1 MFLWGTLISAQ
12 DKCNVAMPK
21 LSGIYKGDC
30 KKGLAHGKGVAKGI
44 DSYEGEFRKGYPE
57 GSGTYHWADGTSY
70 EGSWKLGMRDGMGTM
85 VYSDSTVAGYW
96 REDIYIGKKLIV
108 PYEIITSRSVDR
120 YSINKSAGTP
130 NEVEIRI
137 TQGGADNTTI
147 SSPSISY
154 DSGTEYRM
162 GNVFGIRNINYP
174 VTIKVIY
181 STWTQLH
188 TVQYEVTFEFRINEP
203 GLWKVI
209 IAN

>member
-1 MFLWGTLISAQ
+1 
-12 DKCNVAMPK
+12 
-21 LSGIYKGDC
+21 
-30 KKGLAHGKGVAKGI
+30 
-44 DSYEGEFRKGYPE
+44 
-57 GSGTYHWADGTSY
+57 
-70 EGSWKLGMRDGMGTM
+70 M

-174 VTIKVIY
+174 VTLKVIY